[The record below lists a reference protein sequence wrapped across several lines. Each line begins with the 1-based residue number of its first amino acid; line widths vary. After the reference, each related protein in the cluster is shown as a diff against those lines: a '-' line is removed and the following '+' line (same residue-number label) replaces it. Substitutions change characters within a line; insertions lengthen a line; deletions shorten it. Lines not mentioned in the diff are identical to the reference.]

1 MTAPANSGFW
11 GSVDSALG
19 RALEVWGQV
28 EAVKAK
34 KASTGQLQ
42 NEQANTTELDNG
54 AAVLVDAP
62 KTTAQ
67 PPQRQEPMIFGI
79 KQSHLLMGSVGL
91 LGFALI
97 IKAVK

>member
-1 MTAPANSGFW
+1 MSAAANNGFW

-19 RALEVWGQV
+19 RALEVWGNV
-28 EAVKAK
+28 EAIKAK

-54 AAVLVDAP
+54 AAVVVDTP
-62 KTTAQ
+62 KQTAQ
-67 PPQRQEPMIFGI
+67 PAKPQEPEIFGI

-91 LGFALI
+91 LGVALV